1 MQNLNTEEPI
11 KDINGQKMKF
21 IACPLKLPLCC
32 YKALSLR
39 NSSRIAGMSFA

>member
-32 YKALSLR
+32 YKTISLR
-39 NSSRIAGMSFA
+39 DSSRIARLFFA